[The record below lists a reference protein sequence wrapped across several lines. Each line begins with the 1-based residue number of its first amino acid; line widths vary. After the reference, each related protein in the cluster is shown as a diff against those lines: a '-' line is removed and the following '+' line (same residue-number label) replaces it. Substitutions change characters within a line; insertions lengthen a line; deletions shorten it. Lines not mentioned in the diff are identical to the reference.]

1 VILAGAVLKHALRG
15 ESDADARLDPRAC
28 RVVSHVPYGVD
39 YGNHAGFEQRLA
51 PGQLL
56 RAVRAGGRTAGA
68 GCAHVGRDPDWDVQG
83 RTHALATAGATA
95 AVATPPKVSITQ
107 VASEQ
112 EIYAE
117 KRNRLLI
124 RHSSGDDLVAYIE
137 IVSSGNKTSRRAL
150 DRFLDKA
157 CTATEQDIHLLVID
171 PHPPGPLD
179 PNGIHGAIWG
189 EIDPAAPFRFPDDRK
204 LTLASYCAASPPQ
217 AYVEPLAVG
226 MALPG
231 MALFLDPQWYVTVSL
246 ESSYCAAWEAIPAR
260 WRRVLS
266 E

>member
-1 VILAGAVLKHALRG
+1 MPMHDWTRVSAGSFHTFHTAWITEIARVLNNGLLPDGFYA
-15 ESDADARLDPRAC
+15 ESEQVAGQTGPDVLTLDA
-28 RVVSHVPYGVD
+28 
-39 YGNHAGFEQRLA
+39 
-51 PGQLL
+51 
-56 RAVRAGGRTAGA
+56 
-68 GCAHVGRDPDWDVQG
+68 DPDWDVQG

-157 CTATEQDIHLLVID
+157 CTVIERGIHLLVID
-171 PHPPGPLD
+171 PYPPGTLD

-189 EIDPAAPFRFPDDRK
+189 EIDPAAPFRLPDDRK

-231 MALFLDPQWYVTVSL
+231 MALFLDPQWYVTVPL